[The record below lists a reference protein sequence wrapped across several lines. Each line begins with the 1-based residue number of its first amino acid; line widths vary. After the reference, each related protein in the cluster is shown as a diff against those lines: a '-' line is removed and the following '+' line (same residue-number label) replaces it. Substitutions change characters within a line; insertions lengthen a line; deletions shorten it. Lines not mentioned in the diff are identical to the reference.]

1 MCADS
6 EMLTNHFA
14 LVSHE
19 AENKVLCPQLNIQI
33 KMRMVRLF

>member
-1 MCADS
+1 MCVDS

-19 AENKVLCPQLNIQI
+19 VKNKVLCPQLNIQI
-33 KMRMVRLF
+33 KMRTVRLF